1 MMDLTRFVLVLFLI
15 AILVCL
21 GGTRFL
27 SVGGINPN
35 LIFIFFSGL
44 LLAPV
49 SRERIRL
56 DFFLVLLGFSFLI
69 GSFLFG
75 FWMTAWLTLAA
86 IIVLV
91 YFLKD
96 FMTGHP
102 FPDFL
107 FVLVIGTV
115 LFHVLLKFLTGSPLA
130 WDLILEEAVY
140 NLLLGSIFWLLLLFW
155 GKYARQ

>member
-1 MMDLTRFVLVLFLI
+1 MMDLTRFVLVLFFI

-21 GGTRFL
+21 EGARFL
-27 SVGGINPN
+27 SVSGINPN

-49 SRERIRL
+49 SRKCIRF
-56 DFFLVLLGFSFLI
+56 DFFLVLAGFSFLV

-75 FWMTAWLTLAA
+75 FWITAWFLLTVL
-86 IIVLV
+86 IVLV

-96 FMTGHP
+96 FLTGHP

-107 FVLVIGTV
+107 FVLSIGTV
-115 LFHVLLKFLTGSPLA
+115 LFHVLLRFLTGSPLV
-130 WDLILEEAVY
+130 WGLILEEAVY
-140 NLLLGSIFWLLLLFW
+140 NLLLGSVFWLLLLFW
-155 GKYARQ
+155 GKHART